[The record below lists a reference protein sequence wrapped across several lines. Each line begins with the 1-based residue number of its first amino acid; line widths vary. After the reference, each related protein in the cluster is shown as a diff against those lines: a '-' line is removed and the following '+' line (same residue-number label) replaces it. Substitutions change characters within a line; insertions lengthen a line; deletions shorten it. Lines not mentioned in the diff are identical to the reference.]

1 MLPFIPN
8 DKIEEIRER
17 CSIVSIVS
25 GYVSLKK
32 AGSNYLGLCPFHNEK
47 TPSFTVNEDKGIFH
61 CFGCGTGGNVYSF
74 LTRIEGKSFP
84 EVVRDLAEKEGVE
97 LPSPDKS
104 VDREEEE
111 EKDRQRSGLI
121 SVHRKAADLY
131 HNLLMR
137 SPEGQVARDYLKGRG
152 ITGDLAREWKLG
164 YGGKGWSS
172 LFDRLEG
179 DEEVA
184 AAENGGLIIKGKKGT
199 YYDRFR
205 ERLIFPISDLRG
217 NVVAFGGR
225 ILSGDGPK
233 YMNSP
238 ESPVYTKGK
247 LLYGLERSREAVR
260 TSGEAIVVEGYMDLL
275 AMYGAGVKNVVA
287 PLGTALVLSQARQIK
302 RFCDSAIVLFDSDS
316 AGIKAAVRGID
327 VLVEA
332 GVAPKVLTLPE
343 GEDPDSFIRGR
354 GAEALSE
361 KLGEALPGIDFLLDI
376 KLAEVPSSSP
386 HDRAKVIREIKPYIA
401 KITDSIE
408 KALTVK
414 RVAER
419 MSVDEQLISDAVLV
433 SSGKRLPRKEERLAE
448 PLQKKKKGYAA
459 EEMIVSLMLHEVEV
473 LERALGSDIVQKLK
487 DEHLRKIAALMDA
500 FFRDGRDVTPAALM
514 DAAEGE
520 GLEAKISRLGV
531 LESFSEDVSPLKIFE
546 ECEAAVKEQY
556 LIEKEQLISESLKV
570 AQEKNDKAMVESLL
584 REKHEVLMTRK
595 KGFLQKGEV
604 DV

>member
-1 MLPFIPN
+1 LLPFIPD

-84 EVVRDLAEKEGVE
+84 EVVRELAEREGVE
-97 LPSPDKS
+97 LPSPDRP
-104 VDREEEE
+104 VDRKEEE
-111 EKDRQRSGLI
+111 EKDRARRELAA
-121 SVHRKAADLY
+121 VHKTAADLY

-137 SPEGQVARDYLKGRG
+137 SPEGQSARDYLKGRG
-152 ITGDLAREWKLG
+152 IDGDLAREWRLG

-172 LFDRLEG
+172 LFDRLKS
-179 DEEVA
+179 DKEVA
-184 AAENGGLIIKGKKGT
+184 AAENGGLIIKSKKDS

-225 ILSGDGPK
+225 ILSGEGPK

-238 ESPVYTKGK
+238 ESPVYTKGN
-247 LLYGLERSREAVR
+247 LLYGLDRSREAVR

-275 AMYGAGVKNVVA
+275 AMYGAGITNVVA
-287 PLGTALVLSQARQIK
+287 PLGTALVLGQARQLK
-302 RFCDSAIVLFDSDS
+302 RFCDSAILLFDSDS
-316 AGIKAAVRGID
+316 AGLKAAVRGID
-327 VLVEA
+327 VLMEA

-343 GEDPDSFIRGR
+343 GEDPDSFIRGS
-354 GAEALSE
+354 GAQALIK
-361 KLGEALPGIDFLLDI
+361 KLGEALPAIDFLLDM
-376 KLAEVPSSSP
+376 KLEEMPSSSP
-386 HDRAKVIREIKPYIA
+386 HDRAKVIREIKPYIG

-419 MSVDEQLISDAVLV
+419 MSVDEQLISDAVFV
-433 SSGKRLPRKEERLAE
+433 SSGKRPAQAKGRADE
-448 PLQKKKKGYAA
+448 PLQKKEKGYAD
-459 EEMIVSLMLHEVEV
+459 EEMIVSLMLHNAEV
-473 LERALGSDIVQKLK
+473 LELALESDVVQKIR
-487 DEHLRKIAALMDA
+487 DEDLRKIAGLMDA
-500 FFRDGRDVTPAALM
+500 FSREGKKVTPAALM
-514 DAAEGE
+514 AAAEGE
-520 GLEAKISRLGV
+520 GLETKISRLGV
-531 LESFSEDVSPLKIFE
+531 VETFEEDVSRLKVFE
-546 ECEAAVKEQY
+546 KCEAAVRAQY
-556 LIEKEQLISESLKV
+556 LLEKEQSIGERLKV
-570 AQEKNDKAMVESLL
+570 AQEKNDQALIESLL
-584 REKHEVLMTRK
+584 REKREIFMVRK
-595 KGFLQKGEV
+595 KGVL
-604 DV
+604 

>member
-1 MLPFIPN
+1 MLPFIPD

-97 LPSPDKS
+97 LPSSDKP

-111 EKDRQRSGLI
+111 RKDKERSGLL
-121 SVHRKAADLY
+121 SVHKTAAELY
-131 HNLLMR
+131 HRLLMR
-137 SPEGQVARDYLKGRG
+137 SPEGQVARDYLKSRG
-152 ITGDLAREWKLG
+152 ISDDIAREWKLG

-217 NVVAFGGR
+217 NVIAFGGR

-238 ESPVYTKGK
+238 ESPVYSKGK
-247 LLYGLERSREAVR
+247 LLYGFERSREAVR

-275 AMYGAGVKNVVA
+275 ALYGAGIMNVVA
-287 PLGTALVLSQARQIK
+287 PLGTALVAGQARQLK
-302 RFCDSAIVLFDSDS
+302 RFCDSAILLFDSDS
-316 AGIKAAVRGID
+316 AGIKATVRGVD
-327 VLVEA
+327 VLMEG

-343 GEDPDSFIRGR
+343 GEDPDSFIRGS
-354 GAEALSE
+354 GVEALSE
-361 KLGEALPGIDFLLDI
+361 KLGNALPAIDFLLDI
-376 KLAEVPSSSP
+376 KLAEMPSSSP
-386 HDRAKVIREIKPYIA
+386 HDKAKVIGEIKPYIA
-401 KITDSIE
+401 KIQDSIE

-419 MSVDEQLISDAVLV
+419 MTVDEQLISDAVFV
-433 SSGKRLPRKEERLAE
+433 SSAKRPAHTKGRAPE
-448 PLQKKKKGYAA
+448 PLQKKNKGYAA
-459 EEMIVSLMLHEVEV
+459 EEMIVALMLHEVEV
-473 LERALGSDIVQKLK
+473 LELALERKIVQKFR
-487 DEHLRKIAALMDA
+487 DEDLRKIAGLMAA
-500 FFRDGRDVTPAALM
+500 FSQDGREVTAAALV

-520 GLEAKISRLGV
+520 GLDAKISRLGV
-531 LESFSEDVSPLKIFE
+531 IETFEEDVSPLKVFE
-546 ECEAAVKEQY
+546 ECEASVKEQY
-556 LIEKEQLISESLKV
+556 LIEKEQLISERLKL
-570 AQEKNDKAMVESLL
+570 AQEKNDKAMIESLL
-584 REKHEVLMTRK
+584 IEKREIFMARK
-595 KGFLQKGEV
+595 KGIL
-604 DV
+604 

>member
-1 MLPFIPN
+1 MLPFIPD
-8 DKIEEIRER
+8 DKIEEVRER

-32 AGSNYLGLCPFHNEK
+32 AGNNYVGLCPFHNEK

-97 LPSPDKS
+97 LPSPDKP
-104 VDREEEE
+104 VDREAE
-111 EKDRQRSGLI
+111 EKKDRERSGLI
-121 SVHRKAADLY
+121 SVHRKAAELY

-137 SPEGQVARDYLKGRG
+137 SPEGQVARDYLKSRG
-152 ITGDLAREWKLG
+152 IVGDLAKEWKLG

-238 ESPVYTKGK
+238 ESPIYSKGK
-247 LLYGLERSREAVR
+247 LLYGLDRSREAVR
-260 TSGEAIVVEGYMDLL
+260 TSEYAIVVEGYMDLL
-275 AMYGAGVKNVVA
+275 AMYGAGITNVVA
-287 PLGTALVLSQARQIK
+287 PLGTALVLSQARQLK
-302 RFCDSAIVLFDSDS
+302 RFCDSATLLFDSDS
-316 AGIKAAVRGID
+316 AGIKAAVRGVD
-327 VLVEA
+327 VLMEA

-343 GEDPDSFIRGR
+343 GEDPDSFIRGS
-354 GAEALSE
+354 GAEALIG
-361 KLGEALPGIDFLLDI
+361 KLGDALPAIDFLLDM
-376 KLAEVPSSSP
+376 KLKETPSSSP

-419 MSVDEQLISDAVLV
+419 MSVDEQLISDAVIV
-433 SSGKRLPRKEERLAE
+433 SSGKRSARTKGRVHE
-448 PLQKKKKGYAA
+448 PLQKKKKGYAD
-459 EEMIVSLMLHEVEV
+459 EEMIVSLMLHNTEV
-473 LERALGSDIVQKLK
+473 LELALESDIVQKIR
-487 DEHLRKIAALMDA
+487 DEDLRKIAGLMDV
-500 FFRDGRDVTPAALM
+500 FSREGKEVTPAALM

-531 LESFSEDVSPLKIFE
+531 VEVFEEDVSRLKVFE
-546 ECEAAVKEQY
+546 ECKAAVWAQYLLDKEQS
-556 LIEKEQLISESLKV
+556 IGERLKV
-570 AQEKNDKAMVESLL
+570 AQEKNDQPLIESLL
-584 REKHEVLMTRK
+584 REKREVFMTRN
-595 KGFLQKGEV
+595 KGVL
-604 DV
+604 